1 MAAAGIKRM
10 ADLAALAGVS
20 AMTVHRALHDHPGIN
35 AATRRRILELAG
47 KHHYRPNGIARAMR
61 KGQTGTVGLAVGAAD
76 IEMAVLVGI
85 HRVLNA
91 AGMSLSFAEIPYPG
105 QVTQPSIPRFFAE
118 NLLEGLIYHASVLE
132 RDAITAG
139 LTMPGMPT
147 VSIMGAGTSNCVT
160 PGFADGVADACR
172 RITAAG
178 YRRILYLGPVH
189 APMSHPAG
197 PVYRHFRNWVK
208 ANGASHGKIA
218 TDIEIPLAQWT
229 TALASRLRRERGRVA
244 VLSAMGQEART
255 AHAVI
260 RDLGLDCP
268 GRVGL
273 LAFTTREL
281 VTDAGIAIDAVLTS
295 SFALGEATARLLL
308 DRIAQDGADLP
319 SRAIPFADRPGQT
332 LAAMAKGE
340 R

>member
-1 MAAAGIKRM
+1 MSVSELGIRRM

-35 AATRRRILELAG
+35 AATRKRILDLAR

-61 KGQTGTVGLAVGAAD
+61 QGRTGTVGLAVGAAD
-76 IEMAVLVGI
+76 VEMAVLVGI

-91 AGMSLSFAEIPYPG
+91 EGMSLSFAEIPYDE
-105 QVTQPSIPRFFAE
+105 QMAQPSVPRFFTE
-118 NLLEGLIYHASVLE
+118 NLLDGLIYHASVLD
-132 RDAITAG
+132 RKALPAGVVAADAPMVG
-139 LTMPGMPT
+139 
-147 VSIMGAGTSNCVT
+147 IMGEGACNGVA
-160 PGFADGVADACR
+160 PDFADGVAQACR

-189 APMSHPAG
+189 APMSHPAA
-197 PVYRHFRNWVK
+197 PVLAHFREWAK
-208 ANGASHGKIA
+208 ANGAGHGEIA
-218 TDIEIPLAQWT
+218 TDVEIPLAQWT
-229 TALASRLRRERGRVA
+229 AALASRLRRERGRVA
-244 VLSAMGQEART
+244 VLAALGQEART

-273 LAFTTREL
+273 LAFTTRDL
-281 VTDAGIAIDAVLTS
+281 VTDAGIAIDAVLSS

-319 SRAIPFADRPGQT
+319 SRTIPFAYRPGQT
-332 LAAMAKGE
+332 LAAMA